1 MTCKQ
6 QGFALDLRLYEWG
19 FVQILRLHEWGFAL
33 YYLLRGET
41 IMEKPVFKRKI
52 YNEILEWK
60 ENRSNKYALLIK
72 GARRVGKSTI
82 AEEFA
87 KNEFKSYILIDFAH
101 TSKEIIGLFDDMYNL
116 DFFFLQLQQFTGI
129 RLYEKESVIIFDEVQ
144 LLPKARQAIKYLVAD
159 GRYRYIETGSLL
171 SIKKNTKDILI
182 PSEEHKI
189 SMYPMDFEEFLW
201 AIGDEITA
209 DTIKLLLKNKK
220 SAGDALHRNLM
231 RKFRLYMLIGGMP
244 QAIETYIGQNNLQ
257 AVDEVKR
264 EIVDLY
270 EEDFVKI
277 DGTGLAGDIYDAIPA
292 NLSNNASRYVLSN
305 AREGTRSEQVR
316 ELIPDMLSSFTVNI
330 AYHAN
335 NPSVGMPLEKDA
347 GRYKLFLADVGLF
360 VTLVFKDKNY
370 TENVIYNKLLSDKLE
385 ANLGYVYENVVAQML
400 IAKGNNLFYYTMESD
415 TSNHLYEIDF
425 LISVSNKIC
434 PIEVKSGNYRSHKSL
449 DVFCNKFSSRIRDK
463 YVVHTKDYKWENGIH
478 YIPVYMVP
486 FL

>member
-1 MTCKQ
+1 M
-6 QGFALDLRLYEWG
+6 G
-19 FVQILRLHEWGFAL
+19 
-33 YYLLRGET
+33 
-41 IMEKPVFKRKI
+41 KPVFKRKI
-52 YNEILEWK
+52 YEEILEWK
-60 ENRSNKYALLIK
+60 EKRSNKYALLIK

-101 TSKEIIGLFDDMYNL
+101 TSKEIIELFDDTYDL
-116 DFFFLQLQQFTGI
+116 DFFFLKLQQLTGI
-129 RLYEKESVIIFDEVQ
+129 RLYKNESVIIFDEVQ

-159 GRYRYIETGSLL
+159 GRYKYIETGSLL
-171 SIKKNTKDILI
+171 SIKKNTRDILI

-201 AIGDEITA
+201 AVGDDITA
-209 DTIKLLLKNKK
+209 DTIKMLLKNKK
-220 SAGDALHRNLM
+220 AAGNAMHRNLM
-231 RKFRLYMLIGGMP
+231 RVFRLYMLIGGMP
-244 QAIETYIGQNNLQ
+244 QAVETYIEQNNLQ
-257 AVDEVKR
+257 EVDEVKR

-270 EEDFVKI
+270 EEDFTKI

-292 NLSNNASRYVLSN
+292 NLSSNASRYVLSN
-305 AREGTRSEQVR
+305 AREGTRAEQVR

-335 NPSVGMPLEKDA
+335 NPGVGMSLTKDA
-347 GRYKLFLADVGLF
+347 GRYKMFLSDVGLF
-360 VTLVFKDKNY
+360 VTLAFKDKNY
-370 TENVIYNKLLSDKLE
+370 TDNVIYNKLLSDKLD
-385 ANLGYVYENVVAQML
+385 ANLGYIYENVVAQML
-400 IAKGNNLFYYTMESD
+400 TAKGNNLFYYTMDSD

-425 LISVSNKIC
+425 LISVRDKIC

-449 DVFCNKFSSRIRDK
+449 DVFCDKFSNRISDK
-463 YVVHTKDYKWENGIH
+463 YVVHTKDYKWENGIN

>member
-1 MTCKQ
+1 M
-6 QGFALDLRLYEWG
+6 G
-19 FVQILRLHEWGFAL
+19 
-33 YYLLRGET
+33 
-41 IMEKPVFKRKI
+41 KPVFKRKI
-52 YNEILEWK
+52 YEEILEWK
-60 ENRSNKYALLIK
+60 EKRSNKYALLIK

-101 TSKEIIGLFDDMYNL
+101 TSKEIIELFDDTYDL
-116 DFFFLQLQQFTGI
+116 DFFFLKLQQLTGI
-129 RLYEKESVIIFDEVQ
+129 RLYKNESVIIFDEVQ

-159 GRYRYIETGSLL
+159 GRYKYIETGSLL
-171 SIKKNTKDILI
+171 SIKKNTRDILI

-201 AIGDEITA
+201 AIGDDITA
-209 DTIKLLLKNKK
+209 DTIKMLLKNKK
-220 SAGDALHRNLM
+220 AAGNAMHRNLM
-231 RKFRLYMLIGGMP
+231 RVFRLYMLIGGMP
-244 QAIETYIGQNNLQ
+244 QAVETYLEQNNLQ

-270 EEDFVKI
+270 EEDFTKI

-292 NLSNNASRYVLSN
+292 NLSSNASRYVLSN
-305 AREGTRSEQVR
+305 AREGTRAEQVR

-335 NPSVGMPLEKDA
+335 NPGVGMSLTKDA
-347 GRYKLFLADVGLF
+347 GRYKMFLSDVGLF
-360 VTLVFKDKNY
+360 VTLAFKDKNY
-370 TENVIYNKLLSDKLE
+370 TDNVIYNKLLSDKLD

-400 IAKGNNLFYYTMESD
+400 TAKGNNLFYYTMDSN

-425 LISVSNKIC
+425 LMSVSDKIC

-449 DVFCNKFSSRIRDK
+449 DVFCDKFSTRIRDK
-463 YVVHTKDYKWENGIH
+463 YVIHTKDYKWENGIN